1 MAKLDMTSKAMKNR
15 RRPTSFSK
23 TMRMAAKMFGT
34 GILKG
39 RCLGIS
45 VVVAGADSR
54 SRLLR
59 PPLDIGRDGHVEVF
73 RRN

>member
-23 TMRMAAKMFGT
+23 TIRIAAKMFGT
-34 GILKG
+34 GILEG
-39 RCLGIS
+39 RFPVT
-45 VVVAGADSR
+45 VVESETDSR

-59 PPLDIGRDGHVEVF
+59 RHWI
-73 RRN
+73 